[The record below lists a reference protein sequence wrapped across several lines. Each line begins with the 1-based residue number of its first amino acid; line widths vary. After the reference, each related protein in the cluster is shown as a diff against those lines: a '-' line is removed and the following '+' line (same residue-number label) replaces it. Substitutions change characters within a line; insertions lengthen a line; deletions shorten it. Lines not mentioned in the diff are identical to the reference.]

1 MKQRLNN
8 FIYLT
13 LFLFSCAQQSVP
25 TGGEKDTEP
34 PTLVQSIPPNRHTN
48 FAGNQ
53 ITLIFN
59 EPVQLNNPRE
69 QIIVT
74 PEIDQKKTEVTVRKN
89 KVIMRFNQALK
100 DSTTYT
106 INFRE
111 SVQDITE
118 RNAATNLRLAFSTGP
133 IIDTLRVRGS
143 IFRLLNDEPEP
154 NCLVALAPATDTFDI
169 FRHKPEYFTLTDKQG
184 NYALENLKAGSYLIY
199 AFQDVNRNL
208 IVDSKSEMFGYR
220 IKPLLLDQENK
231 TIDLPLLRL
240 DMRPLKLA
248 SARPLGNQFIIRL
261 NKGLLNKT
269 IHAPDTIGKLFYDE
283 PENGVIRIYNTF
295 NHSDS
300 IALHCHFAD
309 SAGNKIDTVLYAKFL
324 QKGLRSEKFN
334 ATIEQATYYNMKVN
348 ITVVFNKPIYMVN
361 SDSSFIPIDSLTTI
375 RLKQEDFI
383 FNENRTKCELTIQ
396 LTKPLNF
403 DIKTGT
409 TITPVSRTER
419 LKSLN
424 NPTNSRKLYNYIVFE
439 KGTFISA
446 EKDTMSTLT
455 SRITEI
461 KPEEKA
467 TLLYEVQTDHQAITE
482 LYQKDK
488 KVALSE
494 QKKGKFTLINPGEY
508 RLRSYID
515 VNGNGQWDWGNFYQ
529 RTEPEPVLHY
539 EDNKIK
545 NIPLKANWEVGPLL
559 IKPRQNV
566 EK

>member
-1 MKQRLNN
+1 M
-8 FIYLT
+8 
-13 LFLFSCAQQSVP
+13 
-25 TGGEKDTEP
+25 
-34 PTLVQSIPPNRHTN
+34 
-48 FAGNQ
+48 
-53 ITLIFN
+53 
-59 EPVQLNNPRE
+59 QLNNPRE

-143 IFRLLNDEPEP
+143 IFRLLNDETEP

-494 QKKGKFTLINPGEY
+494 QKKGKFTLINP
-508 RLRSYID
+508 
-515 VNGNGQWDWGNFYQ
+515 VNIVCG
-529 RTEPEPVLHY
+529 V
-539 EDNKIK
+539 I
-545 NIPLKANWEVGPLL
+545 
-559 IKPRQNV
+559 
-566 EK
+566 